1 MRIDISLL
9 VRVMYQPSRTFG
21 VFLRGPNF
29 EALLPVLAIA
39 VLAAISSYLESP
51 QREVAGGFGLV
62 VGLLAAVVY
71 IMVLMVL
78 QPALNAMWVFVLR
91 RYVGR
96 SPNIGFSVLFTAFIL
111 CALPMYVGFLLEF
124 VSRTLHFRFVD
135 AYHSLGDTH
144 PFLYGVLA
152 TFTPYFA
159 WTAVLWW
166 IAVDVLLQPRALERR
181 ILVASLVLLDSA
193 IGGVL
198 SGALSRLLRE

>member
-124 VSRTLHFRFVD
+124 VSRSWMPITLSATLIRSCMGCSP
-135 AYHSLGDTH
+135 HSRPISRGQQCCGGLPWMSSYNRGPLSVVSWLH
-144 PFLYGVLA
+144 
-152 TFTPYFA
+152 
-159 WTAVLWW
+159 LWYCS
-166 IAVDVLLQPRALERR
+166 IAPSVVC
-181 ILVASLVLLDSA
+181 
-193 IGGVL
+193 
-198 SGALSRLLRE
+198 